1 MVVRPLLALFAL
13 LVLVPFL
20 PAAVPVQAQN
30 RQPATPPGLFG
41 LNMYVTGR
49 ERSEAEAAALVQLA
63 GPIGARWTR
72 EEICWACWGNSA
84 ENAFYDRRIKLLADA
99 GIGIIGMLLTTPER
113 YRDPACVR
121 YARSSGE
128 PEYWCAPTDM
138 AAYARW
144 VGQVVE
150 RYDGDGVNDAPG
162 SPRVAVWQIWNE
174 PDQDGTWLPR
184 ADPAAYA
191 TMQRLAYAAIKQ
203 ADPTAIVL
211 NGGVYTFDGVGQ
223 NNFMDRVV
231 EFGGWDSFDVL
242 AIHPW
247 LIDHPPDNPALINPR
262 EGFDVTIPGRIALAQ
277 RWINARGGGKPIWI
291 TEVGWAT
298 CGGACAPQFAK
309 SPDEQADYMVR
320 TFVLAAAAGVQHVS
334 YFQLE
339 DKFNGGQQPWGPAA
353 ILNDDLSPKPAYAA
367 YGTLVRLLQFA
378 RYEGTGPL
386 HRANDLA
393 NYRFRLTDGGSVD
406 VVWSLRGPRSVD
418 FPLASGFSAALVDR
432 AGGETALQGGSARLT
447 VSDRPIYVRQL
458 SGRARIFA
466 ETNQNVRDPFLRF
479 WEQNGGLAV
488 FGLPLDAET
497 VEPAADGRDRRVQWF
512 ERNRFEAHPENAP
525 PFDVLLGLLG
535 VEALAQRGIDWR
547 TLPTVDGPPA
557 ANCRYFPETRHS
569 LCPPFRAF
577 WEQNGG
583 LAIFGYPISEPQPE
597 QVEGGRT
604 LTVQWFERN
613 RFEEHPN
620 LPPAFRVQLG
630 RLGAELRNEKGK
642 MKKAK

>member
-1 MVVRPLLALFAL
+1 MKLFPLFMLCVMLFAL
-13 LVLVPFL
+13 L
-20 PAAVPVQAQN
+20 PAASPPVQAQN
-30 RQPATPPGLFG
+30 RQPTTPPGLFG
-41 LNMYVTGR
+41 LNTYITGQ
-49 ERSEAEAAALVQLA
+49 ERSDAEATALVELA
-63 GPIGARWTR
+63 VPIGVRWAR
-72 EEICWACWGNSA
+72 EEICWACWGDRP

-121 YARSSGE
+121 YARSIGE

-150 RYDGDGVNDAPG
+150 RYNANGVNDAPG
-162 SPRVAVWQIWNE
+162 SPRIAVWQIWNE

-211 NGGVYTFDGVGQ
+211 NGGVYTFDAVGQ
-223 NNFMDRVV
+223 NGFMDQVV
-231 EFGGWDSFDVL
+231 ANGGWDSFDAL

-247 LIDHPPDNPALINPR
+247 LIDHAPDNPDLINPR

-277 RWINARGGGKPIWI
+277 RWLAARGGKPLWI

-298 CGGACAPQFAK
+298 CGSACAPQFAK
-309 SPDEQADYMVR
+309 SLDEQADYLVR
-320 TFVLAAAAGVQHVS
+320 TFVLAAAAGVAHVS

-353 ILNDDLSPKPAYAA
+353 ILNNDRSPKPAYVA
-367 YGTLVRLLQFA
+367 YGVLVSLLQFA
-378 RYEGTGPL
+378 QYERTGAL
-386 HRANDLA
+386 HRPNDLVHH
-393 NYRFRLTDGGSVD
+393 RFRLPDGGSVD
-406 VVWSLRGPRSVD
+406 VLWSLRGPRTVD
-418 FPLASGFSAALVDR
+418 LPLTGGFSAALLDR
-432 AGGETALQGGSARLT
+432 VGATTPLGGTSARLT
-447 VSDRPIYVRQL
+447 LSERPIYVRQL
-458 SGRARIFA
+458 NERSRTFA
-466 ETNQNVRDPFLRF
+466 ETNQQVRDPFLRF

-488 FGLPLDAET
+488 FGLPLTPERIERT
-497 VEPAADGRDRRVQWF
+497 ADGRERRVQWF
-512 ERNRFEAHPENAP
+512 ERNRFEAHPELAP
-525 PFDVLLGLLG
+525 PFDVQLGLLG
-535 VEALAQRGIDWR
+535 VEALERRGIDWR
-547 TLPTVDGPPA
+547 ALPKVNGPPA
-557 ANCRYFPETRHS
+557 PNCRYFPETRQS

-577 WEQNGG
+577 WERNGG
-583 LAIFGYPISEPQPE
+583 LAVFGYPISEPQAE
-597 QVEGGRT
+597 MVEGGRT

-613 RFEEHPN
+613 RFEWHPE

-630 RLGAELRNEKGK
+630 RLGAELQP
-642 MKKAK
+642 